1 MIWVDIRK
9 RALILNVWVITGA
22 YLCAPYI
29 CVWDRSKF
37 STDIGYNSYERVTKY
52 EIIQYD
58 IISDRKIKYFKKN
71 IE

>member
-1 MIWVDIRK
+1 MVMIWVDFRK

-37 STDIGYNSYERVTKY
+37 STDIGYNSYKRVTKY
-52 EIIQYD
+52 QIIQCD
-58 IISDRKIKYFKKN
+58 IILDKKITDLK
-71 IE
+71 